1 MNKLP
6 FQGIAYGRV
15 GGLAVQLGRTDVIGT
30 RIQTPREEVGVHF
43 IRFRVMNERL
53 LSLLTKKKK
62 KKKRKIR
69 QKFFGR
75 GKGFALTSP
84 PTPMEGEGAAD
95 GVRPA
100 DAEDE
105 I

>member
-62 KKKRKIR
+62 KKEKLDKNFLGGERGLPLPPR
-69 QKFFGR
+69 QHPWKVR
-75 GKGFALTSP
+75 VLR
-84 PTPMEGEGAAD
+84 ME
-95 GVRPA
+95 
-100 DAEDE
+100 
-105 I
+105 